1 MFLNLSR
8 NLYYTA
14 YEMAYKSVAKYR
26 TIYVCKYGYK
36 DVSGECE
43 RTYVYCIFSV
53 TSEYSNK
60 TQYNGISE
68 ESHIFYSTFRLY
80 CWVIIR
86 NYETY

>member
-1 MFLNLSR
+1 
-8 NLYYTA
+8 
-14 YEMAYKSVAKYR
+14 MAYKNVAKYR

-60 TQYNGISE
+60 TQYNGNSE
-68 ESHIFYSTFRLY
+68 EIHIFYSTFRLLLSHHQEL
-80 CWVIIR
+80 WKLLKILQVIYTGVI
-86 NYETY
+86 